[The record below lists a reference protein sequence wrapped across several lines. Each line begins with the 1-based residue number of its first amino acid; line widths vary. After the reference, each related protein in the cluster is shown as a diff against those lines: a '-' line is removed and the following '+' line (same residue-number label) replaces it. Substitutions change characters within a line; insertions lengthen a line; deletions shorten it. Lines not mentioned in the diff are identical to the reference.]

1 MFLLSIVSLLVGKG
15 TNLGA
20 TLIHGSIAIA
30 ALVAAQGYRESY
42 IDGGHAQLLCSRVVE
57 PTDGEERR
65 MFLNME
71 YTEEGCPSIDVLLL
85 LVVIETVTALA
96 HLWYAVSRTYAVH
109 MGIERSDARD
119 AVQSDSDDDN
129 GGDDGGQRGG
139 GGDKAYINSVRW
151 ILEFPVTAPGVMV
164 VTLVYAGQRN
174 ADVLLLTTLA
184 LIGMSLMGSAV
195 ERPPPHGSAGRAVW
209 RLAHRVATWAAPAF
223 VFIGYLATLANAWAR
238 VRDASAAGTIPDLPD
253 FVPAI
258 IKAEIAALCLFP
270 LISLARRVLSRRA
283 TEAAWILASFLSKV
297 PLALVI
303 LFAQRK

>member
-1 MFLLSIVSLLVGKG
+1 MYLLSIVSLLVGTG

-20 TLIHGSIAIA
+20 VVIHGSIAIA
-30 ALVAAQGYRESY
+30 ALVAARGYRESY
-42 IDGGHAQLLCSRVVE
+42 IDGGHAQLLCNRVVE
-57 PTDGEERR
+57 PIDGEERR

-71 YTEEGCPSIDVLLL
+71 YTEEGCPSVDVLLL
-85 LVVIETVTALA
+85 LVVIEAVTALA
-96 HLWYAVSRTYAVH
+96 HAWYAVSRTYAVH

-119 AVQSDSDDDN
+119 AVQSDSDDN
-129 GGDDGGQRGG
+129 GIDGRG

-151 ILEFPVTAPGVMV
+151 ILEFPITAPGVMV

-195 ERPPPHGSAGRAVW
+195 ERPPPRESAGRAVW
-209 RLAHRVATWAAPAF
+209 GLTHRVATWAAPAF
-223 VFIGYLATLANAWAR
+223 VFIGYLATLFNAWAR
-238 VRDASAAGTIPDLPD
+238 VRAASDAGTIPELPD

-270 LISLARRVLSRRA
+270 LISLARRVLSHRA

-303 LFAQRK
+303 LFAQRKA